1 MDRPKPIPKAELLL
15 IMERFIADHDRGIS
29 MALFADMAGLNKDF
43 LLDVFK
49 RKTEPLSERT
59 QIRVSRAYQNYKDGY
74 VRIMQNRD
82 RSKFVEYRRE
92 PDKVVVRSQKIALVD
107 GRLQIQ
113 VGLRNPR
120 DYSRGWYGA

>member
-1 MDRPKPIPKAELLL
+1 MDKLKPIPKSELLD
-15 IMERFIADHDRGIS
+15 IMDRFIADKERGIS
-29 MALFADMAGLNKDF
+29 IALFAEMCGINKDF
-43 LLDVFK
+43 LLDVFQ

-59 QIRVSRAYQNYKDGY
+59 QIRVSRAYHNYKDGY

-92 PDKVVVRSQKIALVD
+92 PERVVVRSQKIALVD
-107 GRLQIQ
+107 GRLQVK

-120 DYSRGWYGA
+120 DYSRG

>member
-1 MDRPKPIPKAELLL
+1 MDKLKPIPKSELLD
-15 IMERFIADHDRGIS
+15 IMDRFIADKERGIS
-29 MALFADMAGLNKDF
+29 MALFAEMCGLNKDF
-43 LLDVFK
+43 LLDVFQ

-59 QIRVSRAYQNYKDGY
+59 QIRVSRAYHNYKDGY

-92 PDKVVVRSQKIALVD
+92 PERVVVRSQKIALVD
-107 GRLQIQ
+107 GRLQVK

-120 DYSRGWYGA
+120 DYSRG

>member
-1 MDRPKPIPKAELLL
+1 MDKPKPIPKAELLD
-15 IMERFIADHDRGIS
+15 IMDRFIADKERGIS
-29 MALFADMAGLNKDF
+29 MALFAEMCGINKDF
-43 LLDVFK
+43 LLDVFQ

-59 QIRVSRAYQNYKDGY
+59 QIRVSRAYHNYKDGY

-92 PDKVVVRSQKIALVD
+92 PERVVVRSQKIALVD
-107 GRLQIQ
+107 GRLQVK

-120 DYSRGWYGA
+120 DYSRG

>member
-120 DYSRGWYGA
+120 DYSRG

>member
-1 MDRPKPIPKAELLL
+1 MDRPKPIPKAELLF

>member
-1 MDRPKPIPKAELLL
+1 MDKLKPIPKSELLD
-15 IMERFIADHDRGIS
+15 IMDRFIADKKRGIS
-29 MALFADMAGLNKDF
+29 MALFAEMCGINKDF
-43 LLDVFK
+43 LLDVFQ

-59 QIRVSRAYQNYKDGY
+59 QIRVSRAYHNYKDGY

-92 PDKVVVRSQKIALVD
+92 PERVVVRSQKIALVD
-107 GRLQIQ
+107 GRLQVK

-120 DYSRGWYGA
+120 DYSRG

>member
-1 MDRPKPIPKAELLL
+1 MDKLKPIPKSELLN
-15 IMERFIADHDRGIS
+15 IMDRFIADKERGIS
-29 MALFADMAGLNKDF
+29 MALFAEMCGLNKDF
-43 LLDVFK
+43 LLDVFQ

-59 QIRVSRAYQNYKDGY
+59 QIRVSRAYHNYKDGY

-92 PDKVVVRSQKIALVD
+92 PERVVVRSQKIALVD
-107 GRLQIQ
+107 GRLQVK

-120 DYSRGWYGA
+120 DYSRG

>member
-1 MDRPKPIPKAELLL
+1 MDRPKTIPKAELLL

-120 DYSRGWYGA
+120 DYSRG

>member
-1 MDRPKPIPKAELLL
+1 MDKLKPIPKSELLD
-15 IMERFIADHDRGIS
+15 IMDRFIADKERGIS
-29 MALFADMAGLNKDF
+29 MALFAEMCGINKDF
-43 LLDVFK
+43 LLDVFQ

-59 QIRVSRAYQNYKDGY
+59 QIRVSRAYHNYKDGY

-92 PDKVVVRSQKIALVD
+92 PERVVVRSQKIALVD
-107 GRLQIQ
+107 GRLQVK

-120 DYSRGWYGA
+120 DYSRG

>member
-15 IMERFIADHDRGIS
+15 IMERFIADNDRGIS

-120 DYSRGWYGA
+120 DYSRG

>member
-1 MDRPKPIPKAELLL
+1 MDKLKPIPKSELLN
-15 IMERFIADHDRGIS
+15 IMDRFIADKERGIS
-29 MALFADMAGLNKDF
+29 MALFAEMCGINKDF
-43 LLDVFK
+43 LLDVFQ

-59 QIRVSRAYQNYKDGY
+59 QIRVSRAYHNYKDGY

-92 PDKVVVRSQKIALVD
+92 PERVVVRSQKIALVD
-107 GRLQIQ
+107 GRLQVK

-120 DYSRGWYGA
+120 DYSRG

>member
-1 MDRPKPIPKAELLL
+1 MDKLKPIPKAELLD
-15 IMERFIADHDRGIS
+15 IMDRFIADKERGIS
-29 MALFADMAGLNKDF
+29 MALFAEMCGLNKDF
-43 LLDVFK
+43 LLDVFQ

-59 QIRVSRAYQNYKDGY
+59 QIRVSRAYHNYKDGY

-92 PDKVVVRSQKIALVD
+92 PERVVVRSQKIALVD
-107 GRLQIQ
+107 GRLQVK

-120 DYSRGWYGA
+120 DYSRG